1 MKKQVNDIVKV
12 KIVYTNSDG
21 GSKQGVKR
29 GGRVGTKHPL
39 SLGGESMG
47 ESFQY
52 PRPLEVGV
60 VIF

>member
-39 SLGGESMG
+39 SLGGGGWFSE
-47 ESFQY
+47 EVTFEKR
-52 PRPLEVGV
+52 PR
-60 VIF
+60 